1 MEGEAVQGEMLAM
14 AMAARNSGGIV
25 IAQVRQLATRGSLPM
40 RDVKVPGALID
51 HVYVDPDQWQTY
63 ITRDSPYYAGAQ
75 RRPAVAQEP
84 PLPLDV
90 RKIIARRSLL
100 EFPPGAICNLGF
112 GISQLIGRVAWE
124 EGITDRLILTVEQ
137 GIFGGV
143 PVAGNEGGA
152 GFNYQAMIDQPSMFD
167 FYDGGGLDIASLS
180 FAEVD
185 AEGNVNVHAFEGR
198 VRGPGGFPN
207 ICARTAADQLRR
219 HADRA
224 RASSSRSATG
234 SGSCRRASLGKFV
247 PEVREISFNGRLARE
262 RGQQVRYI
270 TERAV
275 FALEADGLV
284 LIEVAPG
291 IDVER
296 DVLARMGF
304 RPRVA
309 DDLRTMDRR
318 LYADGTDGPRRRLRG
333 GVVSELVALELGRV
347 AHLELANPPLNLF
360 TGELVLQLRDAL
372 RAIEAADDVRA
383 VVVSGRGERAFSAGS
398 HVGEFE
404 EQAGEAGRDR
414 HQLDQDVWRQL
425 AELPMPTIAAIEGH
439 CLGGGL
445 ELALCC
451 DIRIASETAR
461 LGLPE
466 VKLAVIPGSG
476 GTQRLP
482 RVVGATRAKELIL
495 TGRVLTASEAE
506 AIGLVNRVVP
516 AGGAVAA
523 ARELGAEIAARGP
536 VAVRE
541 AKRLIDTALDR
552 DIGAGLAAEFEA
564 SERIFATEDMVEG
577 ARAFFEKRD
586 PDYHGR

>member
-1 MEGEAVQGEMLAM
+1 M
-14 AMAARNSGGIV
+14 
-25 IAQVRQLATRGSLPM
+25 
-40 RDVKVPGALID
+40 
-51 HVYVDPDQWQTY
+51 
-63 ITRDSPYYAGAQ
+63 
-75 RRPAVAQEP
+75 
-84 PLPLDV
+84 
-90 RKIIARRSLL
+90 
-100 EFPPGAICNLGF
+100 
-112 GISQLIGRVAWE
+112 
-124 EGITDRLILTVEQ
+124 
-137 GIFGGV
+137 
-143 PVAGNEGGA
+143 
-152 GFNYQAMIDQPSMFD
+152 
-167 FYDGGGLDIASLS
+167 
-180 FAEVD
+180 
-185 AEGNVNVHAFEGR
+185 
-198 VRGPGGFPN
+198 
-207 ICARTAADQLRR
+207 
-219 HADRA
+219 
-224 RASSSRSATG
+224 
-234 SGSCRRASLGKFV
+234 
-247 PEVREISFNGRLARE
+247 
-262 RGQQVRYI
+262 
-270 TERAV
+270 
-275 FALEADGLV
+275 
-284 LIEVAPG
+284 
-291 IDVER
+291 
-296 DVLARMGF
+296 
-304 RPRVA
+304 
-309 DDLRTMDRR
+309 
-318 LYADGTDGPRRRLRG
+318 
-333 GVVSELVALELGRV
+333 SELVELELGRV

-360 TGELVLQLRDAL
+360 TAELVLQLRDAL
-372 RAIEAADDVRA
+372 RAIEAAGDVRA

-404 EQAGEAGRDR
+404 DQAGEAGRDR
-414 HQLDQDVWRQL
+414 HRLDQDVWRQL
-425 AELPMPTIAAIEGH
+425 AELPMPTVAAIEGH

-541 AKRLIDTALDR
+541 AKRLIDAALDR